1 MTILNTKYC
10 YHLDEEVNADG
21 EGNDRMSCMAQFL
34 EPMDGR
40 GQMPKPQHPTVR
52 VSRNRQYFT
61 PSLTHSHWDDD
72 TNDGEKVWVD
82 RCANPSTPEWLQRF
96 DVKAGQFDAPDG
108 EYNLFSNIRYRPIN
122 ANPSTAFM
130 RDILGNSNIDFRRS
144 LANKSLMT
152 KDEIK
157 DASFEFL
164 DETWKAIASQA
175 EFIAR
180 EWVVK
185 HAIKE
190 VPLTVVQAIGT
201 DADSSTV
208 YGRVFQPNGASDTD
222 GWCREGLTQR
232 LLLAFHSEHAAEV
245 QRGDIFLVWARRWI
259 SADSR
264 IFDCMKESGCPPPTW
279 MPTDDRCWLSNDDM
293 NLYNESVDDAINLP
307 RVYGSGMALEIEG
320 KEVRHMIHPSR
331 SNAFG
336 FWMANKLFSELAM
349 NGEISSGGLE
359 AISESIPDMFIPAF
373 KDKRK
378 PKVID
383 MASPHYAHYHDEI
396 RCPEC
401 NGRVLIKARAD
412 NIISEADCPHCKKP
426 KAIKF
431 PHLTNTTIKSVGV
444 NE

>member
-1 MTILNTKYC
+1 MPIKNTKYC

-21 EGNDRMSCMAQFL
+21 EGNDSVSCVAQFL

-40 GQMPKPQHPTVR
+40 GQMPKGQHPTVR
-52 VSRNRQYFT
+52 ISRNRQYFT
-61 PSLTHSHWDDD
+61 PTQSHIWDVELD
-72 TNDGEKVWVD
+72 DGEKVWVD

-96 DVKAGQFDAPDG
+96 DVKAGQFDTPDG
-108 EYNLFSNIRYRPIN
+108 EYNLFSNIRYRPKN
-122 ANPSTAFM
+122 ANPSTAFI
-130 RDILGNSNIDFRRS
+130 RSILGNSNIDMRRGIV
-144 LANKSLMT
+144 NKSLMT
-152 KDEIK
+152 EDEIN
-157 DASFEFL
+157 DAAFEFL

-175 EFIAR
+175 EFVAR
-180 EWVVK
+180 EWVAQHDK
-185 HAIKE
+185 SLE

-208 YGRVFQPNGASDTD
+208 YGRVFQPDGASDTD

-245 QRGDIFLVWARRWI
+245 QRGDIFLVWARRWV

-279 MPTDDRCWLSNDDM
+279 MPTDDRCWLTNNDM
-293 NLYNESVDDAINLP
+293 NLYNESHDDAPYLP
-307 RVYGSGMALEIEG
+307 RVYGSGMALECGHQQI
-320 KEVRHMIHPSR
+320 RHMTHPSR

-336 FWMANKLFSELAM
+336 FWMANKLFNKLAM
-349 NGEISSGGLE
+349 NGEITSGGLE

-373 KDKRK
+373 RDKRK

-383 MASPHYAHYHDEI
+383 MASPMYAHYHDEI

-412 NIISEADCPHCKKP
+412 NTISEADCPHCAKP
-426 KAIKF
+426 KALKF
-431 PHLTNTTIKSVGV
+431 PHLTNTTVKAVGV